1 MYVGT
6 QGEKKIWL
14 MNLKQTIEKNII
26 GEQAPTENI
35 NTGMKLDDI
44 RNLYYNHKVVLWGH
58 AAVSIVI
65 ISYKV

>member
-1 MYVGT
+1 
-6 QGEKKIWL
+6 

-65 ISYKV
+65 TSYKV

>member
-1 MYVGT
+1 
-6 QGEKKIWL
+6 

-58 AAVSIVI
+58 TAASIVI